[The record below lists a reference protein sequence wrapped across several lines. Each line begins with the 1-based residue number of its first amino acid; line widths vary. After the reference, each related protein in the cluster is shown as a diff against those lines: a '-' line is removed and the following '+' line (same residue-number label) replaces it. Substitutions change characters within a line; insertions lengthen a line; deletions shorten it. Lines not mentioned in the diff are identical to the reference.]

1 MQSQLLVSVFSMAS
15 MIELSFIRE
24 CTKEGLKRAK
34 IEGKQLG
41 RPLGGTGRLK
51 LDEREDEIRGYLA
64 IGLPKRKIAKVLG
77 VAYNT
82 LDRFIERKK
91 LDHNNKKEPMALTKR
106 KAKMER
112 VG

>member
-1 MQSQLLVSVFSMAS
+1 MAS

-24 CTKEGLKRAK
+24 RTKEGLKRAK

-51 LDEREDEIRGYLA
+51 LDEREGEIRGYLA
-64 IGLPKRKIAKVLG
+64 TGLPKRKMAKTLD
-77 VAYNT
+77 VAFNT

-91 LDHNNKKEPMALTKR
+91 LANNNKKESQWH
-106 KAKMER
+106 
-112 VG
+112 

>member
-1 MQSQLLVSVFSMAS
+1 MASVFSMAS

-24 CTKEGLKRAK
+24 RTKEGLKRAK

-41 RPLGGTGRLK
+41 RPLGSTGRLK

-64 IGLPKRKIAKVLG
+64 IGLPKRKIAKILG

-91 LDHNNKKEPMALTKR
+91 LTSDSKIESMVLDKR

-112 VG
+112 AGR